1 MLNENSLRKIE
12 FENNNRNQTNSS
24 FEAISYIN
32 RLKNDIL
39 ELSNIINKNKY
50 FVNTEVHE
58 ALK

>member
-24 FEAISYIN
+24 FEAISCIN
-32 RLKNDIL
+32 LLKNDIL